1 MSSSGKHIN
10 SPEQLLDFI
19 KEKFSNLN
27 QITKENILNFKK
39 DLESS
44 LSPNLTISINY
55 LIEELSQIIKTKTN
69 PKQFIEAITSKNI
82 INKSI
87 SNIKKD
93 ISTRG
98 EKVDSILKELK
109 TAAENAN
116 DKESVTDLEW
126 IIQKL
131 HEGDIYE
138 INENFMENEH
148 FKTEINKEGV
158 DYMIQYSKI
167 ENDLQKSKDYSAVRK
182 NNLNNKTINIEAKNT
197 DDKSGNINTRSEPNF
212 IIKKLNPELSI
223 KITNILSKIDSPDFD
238 IFSLDSLTDAKGS
251 LFVAEEIIDR
261 LDIVKSEIIE
271 RDILKNFLNE
281 IVENYSRVNAYYH
294 NDLHAAD
301 VMQTLYTML
310 IKGNLKAKMKLD
322 DLSKFAIIIGALGHD
337 LKHPGQN
344 NMFHITTRSK
354 IAIRYNDKSV
364 LENYH
369 IANIFK
375 IAKEDKYN
383 IFKPFRPEEYRI
395 MRRRIVEG
403 ILATDMKKHQ
413 KVIGKIKNRA
423 EVYSIKNGK
432 NFNKMFNETDAN
444 KLFDAQQEV
453 LNMLIH
459 SADISNP
466 AKPSKISQQWT
477 DKVYEEFFRQGDL
490 EKKLEIPISM
500 MCDRLTT
507 NVNQAMIGFISF
519 VVMPTIDI
527 LFNFLPEIP
536 EYSKNIHENLKK
548 HQLEFSK
555 DEQAKKLKEE
565 KMSHNNNN

>member
-1 MSSSGKHIN
+1 MSSSPSRKVE
-10 SPEQLLDFI
+10 SPEDIFDI
-19 KEKFSNLN
+19 ISEKFSNL
-27 QITKENILNFKK
+27 
-39 DLESS
+39 
-44 LSPNLTISINY
+44 
-55 LIEELSQIIKTKTN
+55 EELNTKHLSKLKKEIESCTIKNFTLNIDNLMEDLNSLLKYN
-69 PKQFIEAITSKNI
+69 KEPEQFLKVISSRNI
-82 INKSI
+82 INKSV
-87 SNIKKD
+87 SNLKKD

-98 EKVDSILKELK
+98 EKVDSMLKELK
-109 TAAENAN
+109 KAAEKAN
-116 DKESVTDLEW
+116 DKESIEDIEW

-131 HEGDIYE
+131 HEGDIFE
-138 INENFMENEH
+138 INQKNFMENEH

-182 NNLNNKTINIEAKNT
+182 NNLNKNINNNDNKNNV
-197 DDKSGNINTRSEPNF
+197 DSGGNITIKTEPNL
-212 IIKKLNPELSI
+212 IIKKLNPELSN
-223 KITNILSKIDSPDFD
+223 KITNILTKIDSPEFD
-238 IFSLDSLTDAKGS
+238 IFILDSLTDAKGS
-251 LFVAEEIIDR
+251 LFVAEEIVNR
-261 LDIVKSEIIE
+261 LDIVKSDIFE
-271 RDILKNFLNE
+271 RDILKNFLTE
-281 IVENYSRVNAYYH
+281 IIENYSRINAYYH

-301 VMQTLYTML
+301 VMQTIYTML

-344 NMFHITTRSK
+344 NMFHITTRTK
-354 IAIRYNDKSV
+354 VAIRYNDKSV

-375 IAKEDKYN
+375 IVKEDKYN
-383 IFKPFRPEEYRI
+383 IFKPFKPEEYRI
-395 MRRRIVEG
+395 MRRRIIEG

-423 EVYSIKNGK
+423 EVYNIKNGK

-490 EKKLEIPISM
+490 EKKLGIPISM

-527 LFNFLPEIP
+527 LYNILPELP
-536 EYSKNIHENLKK
+536 EYSKNIQENLKK
-548 HQLEFSK
+548 HKLEYSK
-555 DEQAKKLKEE
+555 DEQAKKLKEG
-565 KMSHNNNN
+565 KK

>member
-1 MSSSGKHIN
+1 MSAPPRKIK
-10 SPEQLLDFI
+10 SPEEILDVI
-19 KEKFSNLN
+19 TEKFSGLEV
-27 QITKENILNFKK
+27 ITAKHLSKLRKEI
-39 DLESS
+39 EA
-44 LSPNLTISINY
+44 LTIINFTLNIDNLMEDLNSLLKY
-55 LIEELSQIIKTKTN
+55 NKEPEQFFSVLS
-69 PKQFIEAITSKNI
+69 SRNI
-82 INKSI
+82 INKSV
-87 SNIKKD
+87 SNLKKD

-98 EKVDSILKELK
+98 EKVDSLLKELK
-109 TAAENAN
+109 KAAERVN
-116 DKESVTDLEW
+116 DKESIADIDW
-126 IIQKL
+126 IIKKL

-148 FKTEINKEGV
+148 LKTEINKEGM

-167 ENDLQKSKDYSAVRK
+167 GNDLQKSKDYSAVRK
-182 NNLNNKTINIEAKNT
+182 NNLNKNA
-197 DDKSGNINTRSEPNF
+197 NINHDSKNNLEAHSNVKTEPNV
-212 IIKKLNPELSI
+212 INKKLKPGLSS
-223 KITNILSKIDSPDFD
+223 KITNVLIKIDSPDFD
-238 IFSLDSLTDAKGS
+238 IFALDSLTEAKGS
-251 LFVAEEIIDR
+251 LLVAEEIINR
-261 LDIVKSEIIE
+261 LDIVKSEILE
-271 RDILKNFLNE
+271 KKILKNFLAE
-281 IVENYSRVNAYYH
+281 IIKNYSRVDAYYH

-310 IKGNLKAKMKLD
+310 IRGNLKAKMKLD
-322 DLSKFAIIIGALGHD
+322 DLSKFAIVIGALSHD

-369 IANIFK
+369 IANMFK
-375 IAKEDKYN
+375 IVKNDKFN

-395 MRRRIVEG
+395 MRRRIIEG

-423 EVYSIKNGK
+423 EVYTIKKGK

-490 EKKLEIPISM
+490 EKKLGVPVSM
-500 MCDRLTT
+500 MCDRYTT

-527 LFNFLPEIP
+527 LYNILPEIP
-536 EYSKNIHENLKK
+536 EYTRNLQENLKK
-548 HQLEFSK
+548 YQLEYSK
-555 DEQAKKLKEE
+555 DEQAKKLKEG
-565 KMSHNNNN
+565 KK